1 MKIYGVP
8 FSVHTRKVIVTAL
21 EKKLPYENEP
31 VIPFNPPPGW
41 TDLSPTGKIPA
52 FTDGDVTL
60 CDSSVICAYLERA
73 HPNPPIYPADTRDYI
88 QALWFEEYADGT
100 IFREVIHGLFFNK
113 VIRPKIL
120 NTPGDQAAVDTIL
133 QEAVPAV
140 FGYLEKS
147 LAGQLPRGQAIHHR
161 RHRGRLQP
169 DQLPLSRLRDR
180 PPSQARPLFRA
191 DDRAAVDCGCARRPN
206 RASSPEWA
214 SIAPS
219 CRRWPRDSHWQIA
232 RETNELV
239 GALGV
244 GWHGALAAR
253 PTPGTCA
260 H

>member
-31 VIPFNPPPGW
+31 VIPFDPPPGW
-41 TDLSPTGKIPA
+41 AGLSPTGKIPA

-73 HPNPPIYPADTRDYI
+73 HPNPPIHPAETRDYI

-100 IFREVIHGLFFNK
+100 IFREVIHGLFFNQ

-133 QEAVPAV
+133 KEAVPAV

-147 LAGQLPRGQAIHHR
+147 LAGQHLAGNRFTIADIAVVSNLINFHYLGYTIDRHPRLARYFAQMMR
-161 RHRGRLQP
+161 R
-169 DQLPLSRLRDR
+169 
-180 PPSQARPLFRA
+180 
-191 DDRAAVDCGCARRPN
+191 
-206 RASSPEWA
+206 A
-214 SIAPS
+214 SIA
-219 CRRWPRDSHWQIA
+219 A
-232 RETNELV
+232 
-239 GALGV
+239 ALEAEQGIV
-244 GWHGALAAR
+244 AGMGLDRSFVQALAA
-253 PTPGTCA
+253 
-260 H
+260 